1 MDIGIALPNAIPG
14 ATGAEL
20 TEWAR
25 RAEARGFSTLGT
37 IDRIVYDN
45 YEPLTA
51 LAAAAAVTERI
62 GLSTTVLLAPLR
74 TNTVELA
81 KQALSVNA
89 LSGGRLTLGVGL
101 GAREDDYEVSGVEL
115 KGRGKRFDAMLE
127 RIREVWDG
135 DEVGPSPAGRPR
147 LVIGGHAD
155 AAYARTARFGDGWIA
170 SGSGPEQAQEGAEK
184 AKAAWSDAGRE
195 GAPHIMALAYFS
207 LGERAEQ
214 DVQDE
219 PDALLRLA
227 GRGDRRHDR
236 RRRRQG
242 RRHGQAVRRR
252 LRRPRLRRAR
262 LLPQLQRPRPSRPA
276 RRRRGAVGQ
285 PHSVDVAS
293 SAPRSR
299 DWRRRGRLPTRRASG
314 VLEARERVG
323 GRLLNAT
330 LGDGVAVDLA
340 GD

>member
-89 LSGGRLTLGVGL
+89 LSDGRLTLGVGL
-101 GAREDDYEVSGVEL
+101 GAREDDYALSGVEL

-127 RIREVWDG
+127 RLREVWDG
-135 DEVGPSPAGRPR
+135 DEVGPSIAGRPR

-184 AKAAWSDAGRE
+184 AKAAWSEAGRE
-195 GAPHIMALAYFS
+195 GSPHIMALAYFS

-214 DVQDE
+214 DVQENLMHYYAWLGEEIAGMIAGGAAKDADTVKQYAAAYAGLGCDE
-219 PDALLRLA
+219 LIFS
-227 GRGDRRHDR
+227 
-236 RRRRQG
+236 
-242 RRHGQAVRRR
+242 
-252 LRRPRLRRAR
+252 
-262 LLPQLQRPRPSRPA
+262 PSSSDPA
-276 RRRRGAVGQ
+276 Q
-285 PHSVDVAS
+285 
-293 SAPRSR
+293 
-299 DWRRRGRLPTRRASG
+299 
-314 VLEARERVG
+314 
-323 GRLLNAT
+323 
-330 LGDGVAVDLA
+330 VDLLA
-340 GD
+340 DVVGL